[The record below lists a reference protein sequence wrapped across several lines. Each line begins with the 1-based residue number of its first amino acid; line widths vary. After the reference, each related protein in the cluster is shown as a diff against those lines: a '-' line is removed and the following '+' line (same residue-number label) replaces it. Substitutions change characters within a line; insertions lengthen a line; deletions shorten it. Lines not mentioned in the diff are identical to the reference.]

1 LQGTWANWLDQ
12 EALANSK
19 SNGLPVSLK
28 PRVWFNPEL
37 ASHHYLV
44 PGSIAIILTLIGAML
59 TALVI
64 AREWERGTMEALLAT
79 PVAIAELLIGKL
91 VPYFVLGMGSM
102 ALSVAAA
109 IFIFGVPF
117 HGSFLVLSVVSA
129 VFLCAALGQ
138 GLLISTA
145 TRSQFVAS
153 QAAMVSAFLPALY
166 FSGFVFEINS
176 MLWPIPLISYI
187 VPARYFISSLQS
199 LFLAGN
205 IWSVIVPS
213 TLAMAA
219 IAAALLTLTALNL
232 KTRLE

>member
-1 LQGTWANWLDQ
+1 
-12 EALANSK
+12 
-19 SNGLPVSLK
+19 VSLE

-44 PGSIAIILTLIGAML
+44 PGSIAIILTLIGALL

-79 PVAIAELLIGKL
+79 PVEISELLIGKL
-91 VPYFVLGMGSM
+91 VPYFGLGMGSM

-117 HGSFLVLSVVSA
+117 RGSFFVLALVSA

-138 GLLISTA
+138 GLLISTV

-153 QAAMVSAFLPALY
+153 QGAMLSAFMPAFY

-176 MLWPIPLISYI
+176 MPWPIPLISYI

-205 IWSVIVPS
+205 VWSVIVPS
-213 TLAMAA
+213 ILAMTA
-219 IAAALLTLTALNL
+219 IGAGLLALTALNL